1 MIRTQKYKPENLFD
15 LQEGM
20 PGITAD
26 YGINHIGVFLDQNN
40 PFPCR
45 HLPPIPTKKGLI
57 LDVEAYCK
65 CNGEVEIPKNSSC
78 DVKID
83 NKKMPQIF
91 LNKPAVKK
99 NSKGKSIPRYR
110 KNSLPSI
117 VTQLRHILIQ
127 LESDSYLVI
136 RSEQKSKKGLHKG
149 KSYRRSRY
157 IGVCKNRSNY
167 QALVNYKML
176 KKYIGTY
183 RTESEAAL
191 MFDFYS
197 IALHGLQKVST
208 NFTYKAQLLQEM
220 IEDFMVNESIDP
232 LKYVCR
238 VSHQLPGQ
246 NVTNPILL

>member
-1 MIRTQKYKPENLFD
+1 MAA
-15 LQEGM
+15 G
-20 PGITAD
+20 
-26 YGINHIGVFLDQNN
+26 YGINQIGVFLDQNN

-45 HLPPIPTKKGLI
+45 NLPPIQTINNLNLGL
-57 LDVEAYCK
+57 EGYCV
-65 CNGEVEIPKNSSC
+65 CNKEVEIPKNSSG
-78 DVKID
+78 DVQIES
-83 NKKMPQIF
+83 KKPPQTF
-91 LNKPAVKK
+91 VNKPAVKPK
-99 NSKGKSIPRYR
+99 VEDVLIPSHRKS
-110 KNSLPSI
+110 SLPSI
-117 VTQLRHILIQ
+117 TRQLKNILIE
-127 LESDSYLVI
+127 LDNNPYLVI
-136 RSEQKSKKGLHKG
+136 RSESKSKKGLHNG
-149 KSYRRSRY
+149 RSHRRSRY